1 MIDVILQI
9 LIVMIVCGFCYWV
22 WTLVRPL
29 LPIAG
34 MFAQVVDVLVLILVA
49 LIVLVYAIIP
59 LLHAVPRLLHT

>member
-1 MIDVILQI
+1 MID
-9 LIVMIVCGFCYWV
+9 LIVQIIIVMLLCGFCYWI

-34 MFAQVVDVLVLILVA
+34 MFAQVVDVFVLILVA

-59 LLHAVPRLLHT
+59 LLHALPRLLHT